1 MDACKVV
8 GEVCGVLLYYESL
21 FVNENLYRFTP
32 KDEIQSILSKPFAVL
47 EMEQGAQEEASGQFP
62 EMAM

>member
-1 MDACKVV
+1 M
-8 GEVCGVLLYYESL
+8 LLYYESL